1 MKSSVAYP
9 LVATWLRSQIERLH
23 QRFPNAQIYLRIDAA
38 GQYAANLETFLR
50 SLTHRSMKIS
60 VGESK
65 RNKDYHSAHS
75 PKSQSDVMES
85 HALARYAVVERPA
98 ESHGTPP
105 QFAVLRRVASRLQ
118 SQTKQSTRLINQLHE
133 TLSASFPEL
142 ATLIND
148 LAANW
153 VLSLLEKY
161 PTAQRL
167 ADARLSS
174 IAKIKFIPAGMPE
187 KRHDAAK
194 RSVGTLRGDA
204 VEGLIIE
211 LVGDLQHSLAKEKR
225 WHELLTEAFDTLP
238 AGAHHQIVTI
248 KGIGKQTAAAI
259 VATVID
265 IARFETD
272 KQLVGYYGWNSNC
285 DSPYSIANTDSSA
298 AIC

>member
-1 MKSSVAYP
+1 
-9 LVATWLRSQIERLH
+9 
-23 QRFPNAQIYLRIDAA
+23 
-38 GQYAANLETFLR
+38 
-50 SLTHRSMKIS
+50 MKIS

-153 VLSLLEKY
+153 VLLLLEKY

-167 ADARLSS
+167 TDARLSS